1 MYVRL
6 AFAVA
11 AHLDPEILIVDEVL
25 AVGDA
30 EFQKRCL
37 GKMRQIS
44 EQGGRTVL
52 FVSHN
57 MAAVSTLCTR
67 AMLLTGGR
75 VTADGT
81 ARSIVETYLS
91 SSRRNGGETT
101 TLHNAPGRRQGL
113 FPHFTSM
120 ELLASDETV
129 TSIFAPGA
137 EIRIRIGLHIPN
149 GLRSPKIGIGAN
161 NTRGERIFA
170 VATYLSPTPISRVEE
185 KSHVLVTFKLPALY
199 PGQYMFDVS
208 LSTEDGPFLDQ
219 VDDAVSF
226 EILQD
231 GYLGSSHPYFP
242 EMGVVLVP
250 SEWSARSV
258 TA

>member
-1 MYVRL
+1 
-6 AFAVA
+6 
-11 AHLDPEILIVDEVL
+11 
-25 AVGDA
+25 
-30 EFQKRCL
+30 
-37 GKMRQIS
+37 MRQIS

-67 AMLLTGGR
+67 AMLLGRWTRDRGRDGSFHRRDSISLLRVAVEARRRRCTTLRVGGR
-75 VTADGT
+75 VCFRISPLWNCWRTT
-81 ARSIVETYLS
+81 EP
-91 SSRRNGGETT
+91 SRRS
-101 TLHNAPGRRQGL
+101 LRLVRRYAFG
-113 FPHFTSM
+113 S
-120 ELLASDETV
+120 V
-129 TSIFAPGA
+129 SIFQTASGRQRSVSVPTTHPRGA
-137 EIRIRIGLHIPN
+137 H
-149 GLRSPKIGIGAN
+149 
-161 NTRGERIFA
+161 IFA
-170 VATYLSPTPISRVEE
+170 VATYLSSTPISRVEE